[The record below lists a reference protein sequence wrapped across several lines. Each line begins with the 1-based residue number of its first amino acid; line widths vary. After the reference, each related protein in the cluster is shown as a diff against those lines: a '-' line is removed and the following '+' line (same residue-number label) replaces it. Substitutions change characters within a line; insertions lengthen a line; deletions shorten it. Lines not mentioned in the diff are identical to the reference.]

1 MRSTAFICQALVLL
15 FCLISSPG
23 ADAFAN
29 VGKAPYRS
37 GSSLNMVFGKE
48 TALQIEKRKNP
59 QQFEATIE
67 GLMKTKKLTRA
78 QAEKRYG
85 EFLLDPDG
93 FALRAAEEE
102 IKRGG
107 YKDWEEMAIARS
119 DDPEATRERIT
130 KFKNKN
136 RTRGIII
143 MSVFFAAAIASS
155 VMNPYVPPGV

>member
-1 MRSTAFICQALVLL
+1 MKCATLIAQALLL
-15 FCLISSPG
+15 LSCLLAIPI
-23 ADAFAN
+23 ANAF
-29 VGKAPYRS
+29 VGVSKAPYKN
-37 GSSLNMVFGKE
+37 GVSLNMVFGKD
-48 TALQIEKRKNP
+48 TALAIEKRKDP
-59 QQFEATIE
+59 KAFEATIQN
-67 GLMKTKKLTRA
+67 LMKTKKLTRA

-93 FALRAAEEE
+93 FALKAAEAERKE
-102 IKRGG
+102 MG

-143 MSVFFAAAIASS
+143 MSVFFAAAVASS
-155 VMNPYVPPGV
+155 IMNPYVPPGN